1 MLKCGLCGC
10 VCVSLSLWI
19 VILFTAFIQ
28 YLCSVELL
36 YRPPARAYIAEV
48 CFNVLVLFL
57 HAPSQQ
63 RPSTPFPL
71 LDYPRNCANPLSLPN
86 HCSIIES
93 THDSTPLSPGYPSVT
108 LHTQSA
114 HLPSHKSP
122 SSPSLSYTAS
132 LHLSSLG
139 CPLFVMLRR
148 PHVGIGTFYSPL
160 H

>member
-1 MLKCGLCGC
+1 M
-10 VCVSLSLWI
+10 
-19 VILFTAFIQ
+19 ILFYSFYTISLQLCRASIQ
-28 YLCSVELL
+28 A
-36 YRPPARAYIAEV
+36 PARAYIAEV
-48 CFNVLVLFL
+48 CFNVLVLFYM
-57 HAPSQQ
+57 APSQQ

-93 THDSTPLSPGYPSVT
+93 THDSTPLSPGFPSAT
-108 LHTQSA
+108 SHTQSA

-122 SSPSLSYTAS
+122 SSPSLSYTTS

-148 PHVGIGTFYSPL
+148 PRVGIGTFYDPRYISHYPL
-160 H
+160 DPQNK